1 LKCYLR
7 RIGKPSKHRARA
19 ALTSDAL
26 ACRTDTVEGVRICL
40 PPMVPATHSADVLP
54 MAE

>member
-1 LKCYLR
+1 MKGYLR
-7 RIGKPSKHRARA
+7 RIGKPSKRRARA

-26 ACRTDTVEGVRICL
+26 ACRMGTVEGVRICL
-40 PPMVPATHSADVLP
+40 RLMVPATHSADVLP